1 MAKCIYFGLAQGHD
15 SRYGIK
21 HSNIARKFTRLNWNS
36 KGIVRDGHYICIK
49 VGEYTNDEDK
59 RVKRYFISGCP
70 DKVGFKA
77 EHKYLKNAIQ
87 MANNYSKNQGELP
100 YEFEPGWTIFT
111 KNRGYMR
118 KIGEFK
124 EDNHGR

>member
-15 SRYGIK
+15 NRYGIK

-36 KGIVRDGHYICIK
+36 KAIVRDGHYICIK
-49 VGEYTNDEDK
+49 VGEYTNDEDN

-70 DKVGFKA
+70 DKVGFKT
-77 EHKYLKNAIQ
+77 EHKYLKDAIQ
-87 MANNYSKNQGELP
+87 MANAYSKEEGELP
-100 YEFEPGWTIFT
+100 EEFEPGWEIFT
-111 KNRGYMR
+111 KNNGYMR

-124 EDNHGR
+124 ENNHGG